1 MSSTVPPSAVDDP
14 TGAPAPSV
22 AGPAPDQLGA
32 IAELMDA
39 FGSAQLRAE
48 ALMKGVAAHHEIS
61 ISDLRSLYFVRE
73 YDTPTPKQISA
84 YLDLSSGATTALTD
98 RMVAAG
104 YLERLAHP
112 TDRRSSVLR
121 LAPAGAA
128 ILAEEVQFYLEVFTG
143 VVGAANVPAFTS
155 ALRALVSSFELHAA
169 RRFGDD

>member
-1 MSSTVPPSAVDDP
+1 MSSTVPTPAVDDP
-14 TGAPAPSV
+14 SGPSGAPA

-32 IAELMDA
+32 VAELMDA

-48 ALMKGVAAHHEIS
+48 ALMKGVAAHHQIS

-73 YDTPTPKQISA
+73 YENPTPKQISA

-104 YLERLAHP
+104 YLERIAHP

-128 ILAEEVQFYLEVFTG
+128 ILAEEVQFYLEVFSD
-143 VVGAANVPAFTS
+143 VVGPAAVPAFTS
-155 ALRALVSSFELHAA
+155 ALRALVSAFEGHAA
-169 RRFGDD
+169 RRFGDV